1 MTQASTSA
9 QSSALRTALGWISRG
24 QLGPASQRAYVESP
38 LRQLLERTERA
49 ERRER
54 EGVKGA
60 MEEAIGHIERL
71 AAMCPE
77 GLAKDA
83 AVEWVAERKR
93 GGAA

>member
-1 MTQASTSA
+1 MSQVSTSA

-24 QLGPASQRAYVESP
+24 QLGTASQRAYVEGP

-54 EGVKGA
+54 EGKKGA
-60 MEEAIGHIERL
+60 MEEAIGHIERI
-71 AAMCPE
+71 AAICPD

-83 AVEWVAERKR
+83 AIAWVAERKR
-93 GGAA
+93 GGGA